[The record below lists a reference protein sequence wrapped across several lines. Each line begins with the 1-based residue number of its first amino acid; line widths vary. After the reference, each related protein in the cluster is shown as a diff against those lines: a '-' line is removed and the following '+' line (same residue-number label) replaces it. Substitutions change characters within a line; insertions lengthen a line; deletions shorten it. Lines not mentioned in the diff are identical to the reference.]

1 MKDSNLRSF
10 RDGFTVPSLYFC
22 EQRKRLTHNNFRA
35 HSPQTADVSRD
46 QPDTT
51 GRVHAPWSRITRLR
65 SPLAWIRTA
74 LGLLAGGVA
83 VHQLVTPFKASGART
98 SLAVGC
104 LVLSIVLAVGA
115 YSHWRSVQ
123 QAMRRDAPLPGNILV
138 PVLAVG
144 AGVIALLAGAAVLL
158 T

>member
-1 MKDSNLRSF
+1 MTMGPEEQQVEDHEPDYR
-10 RDGFTVPSLYFC
+10 FTLANERTF
-22 EQRKRLTHNNFRA
+22 
-35 HSPQTADVSRD
+35 
-46 QPDTT
+46 
-51 GRVHAPWSRITRLR
+51 
-65 SPLAWIRTA
+65 LAWIRTA

-83 VHQLVTPFKASGART
+83 VHQLVSSLGVSGART

-123 QAMRRDAPLPGNILV
+123 RAMRRDAPLPGNTLV

-144 AGVIALLAGAAVLL
+144 AGIIALLAGAAVLL
-158 T
+158 S